1 MKKIF
6 VTGGAGF
13 IGSHLVNFL
22 SKNYKVIVFDRFIYP
37 NKIKKIN
44 RNITII
50 KGDVRDYKLI
60 KKYSKNCQCIFHLAA
75 VLGIDVVAKN
85 HLETMETEFYG
96 IQNICKAAKENGIKK
111 IVYTSTSGVY
121 GKQFYNVIPDEK
133 KDVAPSSSYAI
144 AKRNAEFYLKYFNK
158 KYKIDCTAVRL
169 FNVYGPSQDKRMV
182 IPRIYDWAKKNK
194 NIIVYN
200 DGKQTRD
207 FTYIDDCV
215 QALYM
220 IFKKL
225 KGFNIL
231 NVAKGKDTKIID
243 LAKIIKKMVKSK
255 SKIVLKKIP
264 DSLIEFEVKKRC
276 GNSNKLYKKTGFKP
290 KTTLK
295 KGLEKTFNSLQN

>member
-6 VTGGAGF
+6 VTGGTGF

-22 SKNYKVIVFDRFIYP
+22 SKDYKVIVLDKFIYP
-37 NKIKKIN
+37 NKIKKFN
-44 RNITII
+44 RNMKVI
-50 KGDVRDYKLI
+50 KGDIRDYNLI
-60 KKYSKNCQCIFHLAA
+60 KKHSKDCVGIFHLAA
-75 VLGIDVVAKN
+75 VLGIDVVAKK

-96 IQNICKAAKENGIKK
+96 IKNICKVAVENNIKK

-121 GKQFYNVIPDEK
+121 GKQFYNIIPDEN

-144 AKRNAEFYLKYFNK
+144 AKRNAEFYLKYFSQ

-169 FNVYGPSQDKRMV
+169 FNVYGPAQDNRMV
-182 IPRIYDWAKKNK
+182 IPRIFDWAKKNSD
-194 NIIVYN
+194 IIIYN
-200 DGKQTRD
+200 NGKQTRD

-215 QALYM
+215 QALFI

-264 DSLIEFEVKKRC
+264 DSLTEFEVKKRC
-276 GNSNKLYKKTGFKP
+276 GNSNKLYKKTGFRP

-295 KGLEKTFNSLQN
+295 KGLEKTFNNLQN